1 MNYKIVV
8 DSCGE
13 LTEEMKQSGY
23 FESVAMSIE
32 LEGSTI
38 VDDET
43 FDQADFLKRI
53 AASGECPKS
62 SCPSPERY
70 MESYGGE
77 AERVYVVTLA
87 AELSGSYNSAVLGK
101 NLYLSELSVSP
112 VLSLYK
118 FSGQL
123 MYWCYF
129 QLR

>member
-8 DSCGE
+8 DSCG

-70 MESYGGE
+70 MESYAGE
-77 AERVYVVTLA
+77 AERVYVVTLT

-101 NLYLSELSVSP
+101 ICTRRNMGRSRSIFLTPNLLLSGKL
-112 VLSLYK
+112 
-118 FSGQL
+118 
-123 MYWCYF
+123 
-129 QLR
+129 

>member
-43 FDQADFLKRI
+43 FETDCSQWRMSEVVLPI
-53 AASGECPKS
+53 SGTL
-62 SCPSPERY
+62 
-70 MESYGGE
+70 YGKLCW
-77 AERVYVVTLA
+77 R
-87 AELSGSYNSAVLGK
+87 SGTCIRCNIGS
-101 NLYLSELSVSP
+101 
-112 VLSLYK
+112 
-118 FSGQL
+118 
-123 MYWCYF
+123 
-129 QLR
+129 RT

>member
-43 FDQADFLKRI
+43 FDQADFLKTDCSQWRMSEVVLPI
-53 AASGECPKS
+53 SGTL
-62 SCPSPERY
+62 
-70 MESYGGE
+70 YGKLCW
-77 AERVYVVTLA
+77 R
-87 AELSGSYNSAVLGK
+87 SGTCIRCNIDS
-101 NLYLSELSVSP
+101 
-112 VLSLYK
+112 
-118 FSGQL
+118 
-123 MYWCYF
+123 
-129 QLR
+129 RT